1 MNGWEHAGWMISA
14 SLIVNIVIYLLGRKH
29 GSNNCSTCGIAALK
43 TQIEEAVRELAR
55 MCNLVRALAE
65 KAGMTVKEQL
75 EIEKISG
82 GE

>member
-1 MNGWEHAGWMISA
+1 MISA